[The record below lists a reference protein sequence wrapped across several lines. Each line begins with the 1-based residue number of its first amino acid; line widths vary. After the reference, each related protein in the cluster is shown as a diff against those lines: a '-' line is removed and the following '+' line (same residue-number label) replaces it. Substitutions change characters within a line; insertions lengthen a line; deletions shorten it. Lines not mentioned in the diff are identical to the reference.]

1 MAFCVTSQPNYA
13 VTCEKKAQS
22 IIVIGES
29 HPFSCL
35 LALLVIARSPRFICS
50 KLVPSFSLMSFQSDD
65 CSFVTM
71 AISIEFPYEERE
83 GERRGKNEGMNER
96 PRDRAGKND
105 RASGAFKSTVL
116 LPRSSLTIEYED

>member
-1 MAFCVTSQPNYA
+1 
-13 VTCEKKAQS
+13 
-22 IIVIGES
+22 
-29 HPFSCL
+29 
-35 LALLVIARSPRFICS
+35 
-50 KLVPSFSLMSFQSDD
+50 MSFQSDD

-105 RASGAFKSTVL
+105 RASGGTDGIEGAFKSTVL